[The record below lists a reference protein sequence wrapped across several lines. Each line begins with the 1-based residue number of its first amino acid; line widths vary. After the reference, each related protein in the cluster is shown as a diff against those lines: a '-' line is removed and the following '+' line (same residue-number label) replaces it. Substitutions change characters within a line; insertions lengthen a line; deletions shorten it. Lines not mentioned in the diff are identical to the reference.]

1 MFVLLTLGGCV
12 SSRIEQSRDAVTGIS
27 SGEAMVL
34 LGRASYNEKQTEE
47 SFTDCIADVLG
58 QGDNPIRLIRQ
69 EKFKDDLYPWFEP
82 RTAPLEPHNLQRFA
96 EERAL
101 LQKLESLDLAYMIWI
116 DGSTKNTGSDGSL
129 SCSLHGCFG
138 FATWSNEANYEA
150 TIWDFTAR
158 AEVGKV
164 NTESSGQTYMPSI
177 FVPLPIHAPVKG
189 VACDGIGDQLLEFLS
204 GKF

>member
-1 MFVLLTLGGCV
+1 MKIKTLLPLILSINVLSGCV
-12 SSRIEQSRDAVTGIS
+12 TSRVDEMVFNEPEIGI
-27 SGEAMVL
+27 GEATAVI
-34 LGRASYNEKQTEE
+34 LGRRHGSDYATEPD
-47 SFTDCIADVLG
+47 FVQCVGTHIM
-58 QGDNPIRLIRQ
+58 
-69 EKFKDDLYPWFEP
+69 KKDPTITIIPETYFLDQLYPWFEP
-82 RTAPLEPHNLQRFA
+82 RTAPLEPRNLQRFA

-129 SCSLHGCFG
+129 SCSLHGC
-138 FATWSNEANYEA
+138 
-150 TIWDFTAR
+150 WDFTAR